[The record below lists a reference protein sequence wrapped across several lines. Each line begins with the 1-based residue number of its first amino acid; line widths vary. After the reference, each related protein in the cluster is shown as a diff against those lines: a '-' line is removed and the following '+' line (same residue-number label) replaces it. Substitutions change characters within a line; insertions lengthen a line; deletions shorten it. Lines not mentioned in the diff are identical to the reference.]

1 MTYEDEVFTWL
12 YLKCLSLRIFEKMEI
27 LKATNLTKSF
37 GQLQVLKGVNISIE
51 ENELLSIVGT
61 SGAGKSTLLHILG
74 TLDQPDLGE
83 LIIGQKKVNALKGK
97 ELAHFRN
104 QEIGFVFQFHNLLPE
119 FSALENICMPG
130 YLSQTN
136 RHKVEQRALE
146 LMSILGVNERASHKP
161 SELSGGE
168 QQRVAVARALINN
181 PAIVFADEPS
191 GNLDSKNAKALHEL
205 FFELRDKFNQ
215 TFVIVTHNEELA
227 SMADRKVE
235 MKDGA
240 VI

>member
-1 MTYEDEVFTWL
+1 MTHEDEVLIWL
-12 YLKCLSLRIFEKMEI
+12 YRKCLSLLIFKKMEI

-37 GQLQVLKGVNISIE
+37 GQLQVLKGVNLSIE

-74 TLDQPDLGE
+74 TLDQPDLGG
-83 LIIGQKKVNALKGK
+83 LVIGGKKVDALKGK
-97 ELAHFRN
+97 DLANFRN

-119 FSALENICMPG
+119 FSAIENICMPG
-130 YLSQTN
+130 YLSQIDRTT
-136 RHKVEQRALE
+136 VEHRAME
-146 LMSILGVNERASHKP
+146 LMSILRVDQRASHKP

-181 PAIVFADEPS
+181 PSIVFADEPS

-227 SMADRKVE
+227 DMADRKVE